1 MLTVSISFTEESER
15 KKFLITFHKSES
27 RGIRNTVRS
36 QSKGFIIS
44 LRIVYKCSV
53 G

>member
-1 MLTVSISFTEESER
+1 MLTVYTISLTEESPEESER

-36 QSKGFIIS
+36 QIWSKGFI
-44 LRIVYKCSV
+44 V
-53 G
+53 